1 MKSLLRGL
9 LLISASLLLGLL
21 LAGGLFASDADA
33 TSPGSRHYTLGAGDL
48 ILVSVWKDE
57 ALTRQVVVLPD
68 GKISF
73 PLVGEIQAAG
83 RTIEQL
89 RSELEAK
96 LERYVPGVTLSVIV
110 QQVNSQVV
118 YVIGRVTTPGRF
130 LLAGEINVLQA
141 LAMAGGLNPFAKKGE
156 IRIFR
161 QEDGKTR
168 IFPFD
173 YDAVSSGSDLRQNI
187 TLRRGDVIVVP

>member
-1 MKSLLRGL
+1 MKSLLRV
-9 LLISASLLLGLL
+9 SLLLGIVLL
-21 LAGGLFASDADA
+21 CSPFSAADTDP
-33 TSPGSRHYTLGAGDL
+33 TSPASRHYTIGAGDL
-48 ILVSVWKDE
+48 ILISVWKDE

-89 RSELEAK
+89 RNELESK
-96 LERYVPGVTLSVIV
+96 LERFAPGVTLSVII

-130 LLAGEINVLQA
+130 LLTGEINVLQA

-156 IRIFR
+156 IKIFR
-161 QEDGKTR
+161 QEDGSTK
-168 IFPFD
+168 IFSFN
-173 YDAVSSGSDLRQNI
+173 YDAVSTGSDLKQNI
-187 TLRRGDVIVVP
+187 TLQRGDVIVVP

>member
-1 MKSLLRGL
+1 MKFFLKGF
-9 LLISASLLLGLL
+9 LL
-21 LAGGLFASDADA
+21 LAAMAIWPHSIGGSFASEADP
-33 TSPGSRHYTLGAGDL
+33 TSPGSRKYTLGAGDL
-48 ILVSVWKDE
+48 VLISVWKDE

-73 PLVGEIQAAG
+73 PLVGEIQASG
-83 RTIEQL
+83 RTIDEL
-89 RSELEAK
+89 RSELESK
-96 LERYVPGVTLSVIV
+96 LERFVPGVTLSVIV
-110 QQVNSQVV
+110 QQVNSQAV

-141 LAMAGGLNPFAKKGE
+141 LAMAGGLNPFAKKGD
-156 IRIFR
+156 IKIFR
-161 QEDGKTR
+161 QEEGKTK

-187 TLRRGDVIVVP
+187 TLQRGDVIVVP

>member
-1 MKSLLRGL
+1 MKSLLRVC
-9 LLISASLLLGLL
+9 LLLGTALFCGPL
-21 LAGGLFASDADA
+21 YAAGPDQ
-33 TSPGSRHYTLGAGDL
+33 TSPGSSHYTIGTGDL

-73 PLVGEIQAAG
+73 PLVGEVQAAG

-96 LERYVPGVTLSVIV
+96 LERFVPGVTLSVIV

-130 LLAGEINVLQA
+130 LLTGDINVLQA

-156 IRIFR
+156 IKIFR
-161 QEDGKTR
+161 QEEGKTK

-173 YDAVSSGSDLRQNI
+173 YDAVSTGSDLRQNI
-187 TLRRGDVIVVP
+187 TLQRGDVIVVP